1 MKRKNAVGLLFI
13 LFGIVIFMVRLND
26 YSFSSILRQYWPVLI
41 IIAGVLTLFSGEGR
55 GIVLGDRREETE
67 DYVDYMNVFSGLEN
81 VNTSKDFRGGAIT
94 TIFGGAE
101 IDLRDAV
108 ISSRE
113 CKLSIT
119 TIFGGVEVKLPEN
132 SKLVVSGAPIFGGLE
147 NTKRPVEGDDIPT
160 VYIRYFVM
168 FGGIE
173 IS

>member
-1 MKRKNAVGLLFI
+1 MVGLLFI

-26 YSFSSILRQYWPVLI
+26 YSFYSVLRQYWPVLI
-41 IIAGVLTLFSGEGR
+41 IIAGVLTLFSGEGK
-55 GIVLGDRREETE
+55 GIVLGDRKDETE

-81 VNTSKDFRGGAIT
+81 VNTSQDFRGGAIT

-101 IDLRDAV
+101 IDLRGAV
-108 ISSRE
+108 ISSQ

-119 TIFGGVEVKLPEN
+119 TIFGGVEVRLPEN
-132 SKLVVSGAPIFGGLE
+132 CKVIVNGAPIFGGLE
-147 NTKRPVEGDDIPT
+147 NRKRQVEGDHIPT
-160 VYIRYFVM
+160 VHIRYFVM